1 MKNIKIL
8 KIRNDLDKLDD
19 KFLKLIKKRTN
30 LVREILRNKKFKK
43 DIIDRK
49 RIAKILKNITTKSK
63 KMKIDPKISNII
75 WKSMIRAY
83 IDFEYSNFKKRK

>member
-8 KIRNDLDKLDD
+8 KIRNDLDRLDD

-83 IDFEYSNFKKRK
+83 IDFEYRNFKKRK

>member
-19 KFLKLIKKRTN
+19 KFLKLVKKRTN

-83 IDFEYSNFKKRK
+83 IDFEYRNFKKRK

>member
-30 LVREILRNKKFKK
+30 LVKEILRNKKFKK

-83 IDFEYSNFKKRK
+83 IDFEYRNFKKRK

>member
-83 IDFEYSNFKKRK
+83 IDFEYRNFKKRK

>member
-1 MKNIKIL
+1 MKNIQIL
-8 KIRNDLDKLDD
+8 KIRNDLDRLDD

-30 LVREILRNKKFKK
+30 LVKKILSNKKFKK

-49 RIAKILKNITTKSK
+49 RIAKILKNINSKSK

-83 IDFEYSNFKKRK
+83 IDFEYRNFKKRK

>member
-8 KIRNDLDKLDD
+8 KIRNDLDSLDY
-19 KFLKLIKKRTN
+19 KFLKLIKKSTN

-83 IDFEYSNFKKRK
+83 IDFEYRNFKKRK

>member
-1 MKNIKIL
+1 MKNIQIL

-30 LVREILRNKKFKK
+30 LVKKILSNKKFKK

-49 RIAKILKNITTKSK
+49 RIAKILKNINSKSK

-83 IDFEYSNFKKRK
+83 IDFEYRNFKKRK

>member
-8 KIRNDLDKLDD
+8 KIRNDLDRLDD

-83 IDFEYSNFKKRK
+83 IDFEYRNFKKRN

>member
-19 KFLKLIKKRTN
+19 KFLKLVKKRTN

-49 RIAKILKNITTKSK
+49 RIAKILKNINTKSK

-83 IDFEYSNFKKRK
+83 IDFEYRNFKKRK